1 MFLKIALSSL
11 VFGLIIGPQ
20 TLAKTA
26 PVSSGQK
33 AYVVD
38 DRLSA
43 LRRDADTKSRVLQR
57 LRLGRA
63 VVILESK
70 GARGAEPAFY
80 RVAVTRRT
88 RGWLH
93 QSSVAVPGR
102 PREDERLLKL
112 AEGMQEAIDRVRLY
126 RLFIERFNRSALMP
140 RALMRL
146 GEDGERAADLL
157 TRRARRRLAELTPTG
172 ARLKDYYLNDAGLD
186 RFSKLDIKFD
196 FDEGAAQYLYD
207 GQAYRE
213 VVKRFPRSREA
224 EAARV
229 KLGLRAVKTARQ

>member
-1 MFLKIALSSL
+1 MLLKIAFSSL
-11 VFGLIIGPQ
+11 IFCLLISAQ
-20 TLAKTA
+20 TLAKTPNGSA
-26 PVSSGQK
+26 GQK

-63 VVILESK
+63 VVILESR

-93 QSSVAVPGR
+93 RSSVAVPGR

-112 AEGMQEAIDRVRLY
+112 IDGMQEVIDRIRLC
-126 RLFIERFNRSALMP
+126 RLFIDRFNRSALLP
-140 RALMRL
+140 RAFMTL

-157 TRRARRRLAELTPTG
+157 TRRARRRLAELSATD

-196 FDEGAAQYLYD
+196 FDEATARYLYD

-213 VVKRFPRSREA
+213 VVKRFPRTREA
-224 EAARV
+224 QDAGK
-229 KLGLRAVKTARQ
+229 KLELMGLKTARQ

>member
-1 MFLKIALSSL
+1 MLLKIAFSSL
-11 VFGLIIGPQ
+11 VFCLLISSQ
-20 TLAKTA
+20 TLAKTT
-26 PVSSGQK
+26 PGFSGQK

-63 VVILESK
+63 VVILESR

-93 QSSVAVPGR
+93 HSSVAVPGR
-102 PREDERLLKL
+102 PAEDVRLLKL
-112 AEGMQEAIDRVRLY
+112 IDGMQEVTDRIRLC
-126 RLFIERFNRSALMP
+126 RLFVERFNRSALLP

-146 GEDGERAADLL
+146 GEDGERAAELL
-157 TRRARRRLAELTPTG
+157 TRRARRRLADLNLTE

-196 FDEGAAQYLYD
+196 FDEAAAQYLYD

-224 EAARV
+224 NAARE
-229 KLGLRAVKTARQ
+229 KLGLSGLKAARQ